1 MALESANTIGFKAFA
16 MICRNVRLQV
26 SPILSC
32 VFQRRVLV
40 LQGVDEPV

>member
-16 MICRNVRLQV
+16 NVRLQV
-26 SPILSC
+26 FPIFSC

-40 LQGVDEPV
+40 LQGVDEPF